1 MEKIWRAIERVSYIT
16 GYVAGW
22 VLLGIIGLTM
32 AEVVTRYVLR
42 QPFILCDEFGG
53 YSLFAITF
61 LGLAYCGK
69 EKGHIRITFL
79 VERISPRVAGR
90 IRVVTLSLALL
101 YVAIGSVVSWEFIAD
116 SFQREIKSNSWLMV
130 PLKWPQMVL
139 PIGFTLYT
147 LVLIMQIM
155 VTIRNIQKRVEV
167 KETGGEEF

>member
-1 MEKIWRAIERVSYIT
+1 MSCASRSSCVTSL
-16 GYVAGW
+16 AGIACLP
-22 VLLGIIGLTM
+22 LLFSGS
-32 AEVVTRYVLR
+32 
-42 QPFILCDEFGG
+42 PD
-53 YSLFAITF
+53 
-61 LGLAYCGK
+61 CGK

-90 IRVVTLSLALL
+90 IRIVTLSLALL

-130 PLKWPQMVL
+130 PLKWPQMFL
-139 PIGFTLYT
+139 PVGFTLYT

>member
-1 MEKIWRAIERVSYIT
+1 MPLLFSGWPIVARKKAIS
-16 GYVAGW
+16 ALPSSW
-22 VLLGIIGLTM
+22 K
-32 AEVVTRYVLR
+32 
-42 QPFILCDEFGG
+42 EF
-53 YSLFAITF
+53 
-61 LGLAYCGK
+61 
-69 EKGHIRITFL
+69 R
-79 VERISPRVAGR
+79 RVAGS

-101 YVAIGSVVSWEFIAD
+101 YVAIGSVVSWDFIAD

-139 PIGFTLYT
+139 PIGFTLYS